1 MTPPEGS
8 WDRVRLV
15 DAVREETVPPEV
27 AALLIA
33 RDARPGLDVA
43 AQLGVIDELS
53 APLAGLG
60 DAGDA
65 RDHAAGLAAHLHE
78 VLGFHGNESAYY
90 EALNS
95 YLDSVLRRRTGIPIT
110 LCVVYAA
117 VGRRAGV
124 RVEGIGFPGHF
135 LTRVGG
141 PDGVLVDPFHGGRI
155 VEPPMLERLA
165 ERALGGPG
173 RLRPGHLMPVGLRP
187 LVVRMLLNLKH
198 VHESQ
203 NDHAMALV
211 VTDRLVDLTDAIGF
225 RRDRGMHALALGANE
240 QARDDLK
247 AYLAKV
253 GDDVEDQGVI
263 HEALRRA
270 RGGGQGTLS

>member
-1 MTPPEGS
+1 MSPPEGG
-8 WDRVRLV
+8 WDACSLA
-15 DAVREETVPPEV
+15 DAVRRETVSPEA

-33 RDARPGLDVA
+33 RDARPGLDVGA
-43 AQLGVIDELS
+43 HLARIDELA

-60 DAGDA
+60 DAGGP
-65 RDHAAGLAAHLHE
+65 RDHAAGLTAHLHE
-78 VLGFHGNESAYY
+78 ALGFHGNADAYY
-90 EALNS
+90 EAQNS
-95 YLDSVLRRRTGIPIT
+95 YLDVVLRRRTGIPIT
-110 LCVVYAA
+110 LSVVYAA

-124 RVEGIGFPGHF
+124 QVDGVGFPGHF
-135 LTRVGG
+135 LARVGG
-141 PDGVLVDPFHGGRI
+141 PDGVLIDPFHGGRV

-173 RLRPGHLMPVGLRP
+173 RIRPGHLAPVGLRP

-240 QARDDLK
+240 QARDDLE
-247 AYLAKV
+247 AYLDHV
-253 GDDVEDQGVI
+253 GADAEDRGVI
-263 HEALRRA
+263 REALRRA
-270 RGGGQGTLS
+270 RGGGRDTLS